1 VPRPPLRRGH
11 EALFFMAKDD
21 QGSAAPLVAGLVDAV
36 FTHPR
41 PVMTGG
47 AVGVSMMR
55 LSGRLTA

>member
-1 VPRPPLRRGH
+1 
-11 EALFFMAKDD
+11 MAKDD